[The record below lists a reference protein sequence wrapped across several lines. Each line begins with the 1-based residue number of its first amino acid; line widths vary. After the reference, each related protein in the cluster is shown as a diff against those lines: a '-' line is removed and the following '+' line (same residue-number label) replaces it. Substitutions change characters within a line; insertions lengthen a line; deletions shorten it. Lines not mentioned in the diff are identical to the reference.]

1 MSSTPLSPAPL
12 AHAAGGSASPP
23 PAAHQPAP
31 DNAQPTPK
39 INQPLA
45 NNPQPSTN
53 SELARHV
60 REGLAR
66 PFKTLSSMY
75 FYDDEGSRL
84 FQQIMALPEYY
95 PTRTEFALLT
105 RHQAA
110 IGAALR
116 PTDPEEPF
124 FLLELGAGDGL
135 KTKIL
140 LRHLLDAGA
149 RFTYVPVDIS
159 AAALAGLAADLS
171 RELPALRVEPVQADY
186 ADALTL
192 MAARPGRKA
201 VLFLGSNI
209 GNFLPDA
216 RQQFLQRLARPLT
229 PDDRLLIGFDLQKDP
244 RLIRAAYDDSRG
256 VTAAFNLNLLRRL
269 NRELGA
275 DFDLAHWQHYTDYNP
290 LDGAVRSFLVSTRT
304 QRVHFAELDWTVN
317 FAAWE
322 MLHTENSYKF
332 TCPGIGEVAA
342 AAGLAVQEIFTDAQ
356 DFFADVILRPAG

>member
-1 MSSTPLSPAPL
+1 MPPTHMAVSAALDDALSLDNQQPTTDSPL
-12 AHAAGGSASPP
+12 A
-23 PAAHQPAP
+23 Q
-31 DNAQPTPK
+31 
-39 INQPLA
+39 
-45 NNPQPSTN
+45 
-53 SELARHV
+53 HV
-60 REGLAR
+60 REGLSK

-110 IGAALR
+110 IGQALR
-116 PTDPEEPF
+116 PHDPAEHF

-140 LRHLLDAGA
+140 LRQLLDTDA

-159 AAALAGLAADLS
+159 EAALDGLTASLRA
-171 RELPALRVEPVQADY
+171 ELPNLRVEPVVADY
-186 ADALTL
+186 ADALRL

-209 GNFLPDA
+209 GNFLPED
-216 RQQFLQRLARPLT
+216 RLRFLQNLAQPLT
-229 PDDRLLIGFDLQKDP
+229 PDDRLLVGFDLQKDP
-244 RLIRAAYDDSRG
+244 RQIRAAYDDSQG
-256 VTAAFNLNLLRRL
+256 VTAAFNFNLLHRL

-275 DFDLAHWQHYTDYNP
+275 DFDLTAWQHYTDYDP
-290 LDGAVRSFLVSTRT
+290 LNGAVRSFLVSTRPQT
-304 QRVHFAELDWTVN
+304 VHFAALGWQVE

-322 MLHTENSYKF
+322 MIHTENSYKF
-332 TCPGIGEVAA
+332 TAPGIAAVAA
-342 AAGLAVQEIFTDAQ
+342 QAGLAVQELFTDERNY
-356 DFFADVILRPAG
+356 FADVLLHTA